1 MTTPP
6 PKNTEGGQHGR
17 VKTVDVPAP
26 AHDADRRRERLLWLT
41 LIVVLVVS
49 RAPNLVLD
57 PRFWAEEATMYFSY
71 ASQSGFLASL
81 LFISTGYPS
90 YLNLS
95 ANVPATLAANLVPLG
110 VAPLVTAF
118 WAFLVQLIPFVLVL
132 FGNSRI
138 WVTRPQRLLV
148 STILLFGPPVT
159 TGEVWLNSTNSQVFC
174 GIIGVILLCERTD
187 DQHKVVKWLYRTLL
201 VFCSLSGPYTIFLAP
216 AYILKVRLEG
226 TAEAKRQAWIVV
238 SAVFIQ
244 AGAHVLTRMGFP
256 YAPNRL
262 AGNHWGFRLT
272 TMFFNEVLYT
282 IFGYDL
288 APIIARKLGILQVV
302 KHDADSLQFMR
313 LAGWHSLLGI
323 CAIIWSLL
331 YRPRRRFDV
340 ILPVALVS
348 LLIPLYFLTSGA
360 TSRYV
365 VVPGTVLLLSF
376 FSCTLN
382 PRVQLRRRLCGLI
395 LAVSLAAGV
404 ATFWRDVPRVFRPLG
419 HAPRRPSWS
428 SEVAKWQENRH
439 YRLRIWPY
447 PGRTAIRLHL
457 LCRYGPEP
465 PNAYLEV
472 EPFSLISKGEEVTR
486 IVPVSGLPTDFRVV
500 IKMKSTQP
508 AEKTDLRLI
517 LEDHSGRRLNT
528 SSIRGFNWHEY
539 LWVDFV
545 ARQISLRRGTQFD
558 DVRRIRFV
566 LTSKADMPHRV
577 FFERFSIGPKNVGA
591 LEPFLPSKTVPWQ
604 RFAFGNSSR
613 AMIVDGTN
621 ARGEN

>member
-1 MTTPP
+1 
-6 PKNTEGGQHGR
+6 
-17 VKTVDVPAP
+17 
-26 AHDADRRRERLLWLT
+26 
-41 LIVVLVVS
+41 
-49 RAPNLVLD
+49 
-57 PRFWAEEATMYFSY
+57 MYFSY
-71 ASQSGFLASL
+71 ARQSGILASL
-81 LFISTGYPS
+81 LFIPNGYPS
-90 YLNLS
+90 YRNLS
-95 ANVPATLAANLVPLG
+95 ANIPATLAANLVPLG
-110 VAPLVTAF
+110 VAPLVTTF

-132 FGNSRI
+132 FGRSRV

-148 STILLFGPPVT
+148 AAVLLFGPPAA

-187 DQHKVVKWLYRTLL
+187 DQHKVVKWIYRALL
-201 VFCSLSGPYTIFLAP
+201 VFCSLSGPYTAFLAP
-216 AYILKVRLEG
+216 AFILKVRLEG
-226 TAEAKRQAWIVV
+226 TAEAKRHAWIVG
-238 SAVFIQ
+238 SAALIQ
-244 AGAHVLTRMGFP
+244 AGAHVLTRVGFP
-256 YAPNRL
+256 YAPNRF
-262 AGNHWGFRLT
+262 AGSYWGFRLT

-302 KHDADSLQFMR
+302 RHNAESHQFMR
-313 LAGWHSLLGI
+313 LAGWNSLLGLS
-323 CAIIWSLL
+323 AIVWWVF
-331 YRPRRRFDV
+331 YNPRRRFDV

-348 LLIPLYFLTSGA
+348 VLIPLYFVTPA
-360 TSRYV
+360 AASRYV
-365 VVPGTVLLLSF
+365 VVPGTVLLLAF
-376 FSCTLN
+376 FSCAMN
-382 PRVQLRRRLCGLI
+382 PRVQVRRWLCSLF

-404 ATFWRDVPRVFRPLG
+404 ATHWRDVPRIFRPLG

-447 PGRTAIRLHL
+447 PGGRSAFRLHL

-465 PNAYLEV
+465 PSTYLEV

-486 IVPVSGLPTDFRVV
+486 IVPVSGLPDDFRVV

-577 FFERFSIGPKNVGA
+577 SFERFSIGPKNVGA
-591 LEPFLPSKTVPWQ
+591 LESLLPSKSMPWQ
-604 RFAFGNSSR
+604 KFSFDNSAR
-613 AMIVDGTN
+613 ATIVEEQSVTDI
-621 ARGEN
+621 R